1 MGFLLNRRVGGR
13 LEAACER
20 TAAFVHNETKILF
33 TSQYGMCIL
42 FWSAVWGSRSPREE
56 SMKFG
61 VIGAGRIGKIHAG
74 NVAARKDCAVAFVAD
89 ADAGAAESLA
99 KSTGARVGTVEEI
112 LAASDVDAVA
122 ICSPTD
128 THAELIERAARAK
141 KAIFCEKPIDLSAD
155 RVRKCLDVVEA
166 AGATLMIGF
175 NRRFDHNFASLR
187 ARIADGLI
195 GELEMVSI
203 TSRDPGSPP
212 ISYIARSGG
221 LFRDMMIH
229 DFDMARFL
237 LGEEPVAISAMGS
250 ALVDKAIGEAG
261 DVDTAVVIMETKSG
275 KVAQISNSRR
285 ATYGYDQRIEAH
297 GAKGML
303 RADNVRETTVEF
315 AGAEG
320 FSSDKILNFFLERY
334 ATAYRDELAAFV
346 AAVSS
351 GKPTSPSGEDGLR
364 AQLLADAANLSWRPK
379 QRVLID

>member
-1 MGFLLNRRVGGR
+1 
-13 LEAACER
+13 
-20 TAAFVHNETKILF
+20 
-33 TSQYGMCIL
+33 
-42 FWSAVWGSRSPREE
+42 
-56 SMKFG
+56 MKFG
-61 VIGAGRIGKIHAG
+61 IIGAGRIGKIHGG

-89 ADAGAAESLA
+89 ADVGAATSLA
-99 KSTGARVGTVEEI
+99 QSTGARVGTIEEI
-112 LAASDVDAVA
+112 FAAAEVDAVA

-128 THAELIERAARAK
+128 THADLIERAARAR
-141 KAIFCEKPIDLSAD
+141 KAIFCEKPIDLQAD

-166 AGATLMIGF
+166 TGATLMVGF

-187 ARIADGLI
+187 TRIADGLI

-203 TSRDPGSPP
+203 TSRDPGPPP

-261 DVDTAVVIMETKSG
+261 DIDTAVVIMETKTG

-285 ATYGYDQRIEAH
+285 AAYGYDQRVEAH
-297 GAKGML
+297 GSKGMI
-303 RADNVRETTVEF
+303 RADNIRETSVEF
-315 AGAEG
+315 AGAQG
-320 FSSDKILNFFLERY
+320 FSSDKALDFFLERY

-346 AAVSS
+346 SAAAK
-351 GKPTSPSGEDGLR
+351 GEKPRPDGEDGFQAIR
-364 AQLLADAANLSWRPK
+364 LADAAYLSWK
-379 QRVLID
+379 TKERVAIG